1 MALTIN
7 ESKDSLKAAQGSTYD
22 NGATTWRP
30 EKS

>member
-7 ESKDSLKAAQGSTYD
+7 ESKDSLNAAQGFPYD
-22 NGATTWRP
+22 SGATTWRP